1 MQASRPLAGRARAAE
16 TLGRAPAT
24 VVGGPESLIVPKP
37 ERTIP
42 GEEIAKLAAGNM
54 GPRGTP
60 VRAGRAQGERDGG
73 SARSRPR
80 SPRTMQG
87 HGRGPGSRRHAAGVV
102 GLVALAAGKDARM
115 AKIEGAMGEGG
126 RKGVDEGVRKTMIA
140 EDTAAALAD
149 AAAERPGAAACMG
162 RCVPLSSGFH
172 DAAAERPGAAACP
185 AWSVGRARA
194 RGSWPRRRRPGPR
207 PRRRRPLSRPVPPAA
222 DDAQGMH
229 THRVRRTQRVGMWAV
244 LPRAQ
249 TRSQALPRHGRGR
262 VLDGRPSDTPPL
274 PLPRAAAPAPCASS
288 VPAPAEAK
296 KARQMRPRAQAR
308 PSTPAPPCWG
318 AWRPAPT
325 RQGPRTAAAA
335 AWPALRG
342 TTGHRRDS
350 ASPQLAAGRSG
361 QHAAPGSIDARAG
374 LDTAGQRPK
383 RLPRPGLAA
392 ADQCRLAILIYRCG
406 APGSAYVT
414 QKRRR
419 R

>member
-1 MQASRPLAGRARAAE
+1 
-16 TLGRAPAT
+16 
-24 VVGGPESLIVPKP
+24 
-37 ERTIP
+37 
-42 GEEIAKLAAGNM
+42 M
-54 GPRGTP
+54 GLRGAP

-115 AKIEGAMGEGG
+115 AKLEGATGEGG

-149 AAAERPGAAACMG
+149 AAAERPGAAAC
-162 RCVPLSSGFH
+162 
-172 DAAAERPGAAACP
+172 P

-194 RGSWPRRRRPGPR
+194 RGSWPRRRRRPGPR
-207 PRRRRPLSRPVPPAA
+207 PRRQRPLSRPVPPAA

-342 TTGHRRDS
+342 TTGHHRDS

-361 QHAAPGSIDARAG
+361 QHAAPGPIDARAG